1 MKLIKVSVSLFLA
14 FILAVSAV
22 SVAFAEGDNGE
33 VVLSGTAGEGIT
45 WTLTGKGL
53 LTVSGKG
60 AIEDDIDYEYDDEG
74 EVSSWSKNGSIGMSV
89 GEYIIGVIENH
100 TAEEFSTREIAEI
113 ELNTVTEIVV
123 EEGITAIPEDEF
135 GSLYPRKI
143 TLPSTLE
150 EIGYNAINAMYAEEI
165 IIPSDKIDV
174 FQFSIPAY
182 RDGAQPYGSL
192 DDAKEGYIQ
201 HRISEEKFL
210 KDIAPYNILGEIY
223 GLQNGVYQYDED
235 EMSEALKNINEALG
249 TDYDNLDD
257 IAAAALEKVNEYFG
271 TDYSAPGE
279 VFYVSEGEFW
289 SEVCAAEEIQSLYDS
304 KCEEVFNDD
313 RYFAADFYE
322 KPYEGRNLYDWL
334 TVYGVKGSAI
344 EKKCNEAGIKFAVAG
359 SADGVELCKFCGR
372 DHSGSFLQKILGA
385 IHSVL
390 YFFAHLFGLR
400 P

>member
-60 AIEDDIDYEYDDEG
+60 AIEDDIDYEYDDDG
-74 EVSSWSKNGSIGMSV
+74 EISSWSKNGSIGMSIN
-89 GEYIIGVIENH
+89 EYIDNLIADFDTEEA
-100 TAEEFSTREIAEI
+100 AETL
-113 ELNTVTEIVV
+113 LNTVTEIVV

-150 EIGYNAINAMYAEEI
+150 EIGYNAINAMYAEEL

-182 RDGAQPYGSL
+182 RDGAEPFGSL
-192 DDAKEGYIQ
+192 DDAKNGYIE
-201 HRISEEKFL
+201 HRVNEEKFFE
-210 KDIAPYNILGEIY
+210 DIAPFNILGEVF
-223 GLQNGVYQYDED
+223 GLQNGVYEYDED

-249 TDYDNLDD
+249 TDYDNLND
-257 IAAAALEKVNEYFG
+257 IAAAALDKVNEYFG

-279 VFYVSEGEFW
+279 VFYVSESEFGP
-289 SEVCAAEEIQSLYDS
+289 EVCAAEDIQSMYDS
-304 KCEEVFNDD
+304 KCDEIFNDD

-322 KPYEGRNLYDWL
+322 EPYEGRNLYDWL

-359 SADGVELCKFCGR
+359 SAGGTDLCKFCGR

-385 IHSVL
+385 IHTVL